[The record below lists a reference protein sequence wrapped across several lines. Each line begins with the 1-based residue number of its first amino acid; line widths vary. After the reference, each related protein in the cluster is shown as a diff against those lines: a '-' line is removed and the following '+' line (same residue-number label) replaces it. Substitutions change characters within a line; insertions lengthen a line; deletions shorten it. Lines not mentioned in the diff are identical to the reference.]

1 MLLMSC
7 ASSIPVRQCQ
17 TKLWL
22 LEKKH
27 GCVTQKSEDKIIKIC
42 PDDPQYPFLIGIS
55 PEDYACERAY
65 QDELKSKL

>member
-1 MLLMSC
+1 MMSC
-7 ASSIPVRQCQ
+7 ASSVPVRTCN

-27 GCVTQKSEDKIIKIC
+27 GCVERKEEDKVIKIC

-55 PEDYACERAY
+55 PEDYACERNY
-65 QDELKSKL
+65 QDILKNK